1 MIKNRIVAASAALL
15 VGLGGAAAEEPKERP
30 RVQKSQHI
38 QAELEREAE
47 EMLAAVVRVRMKA
60 IPNAR
65 SNTTLGSSREGTG
78 VVIDERGH
86 IVTIGYIVIEADSIE
101 ITTRDERTVPAT
113 LVGYDH
119 ASGFGLLRSGAPLGV
134 KPMPMG
140 LAADLAMRE
149 AVMVLPAGGRD
160 AASLAYVV
168 SRRKFAASWEYLLE
182 TAIFTA
188 PPTPQWAGAALVS
201 REGKLVGIG
210 SLYVRETQESG
221 SEIPGNMFVPID
233 LLKPIRR
240 PHRERTQERACASV
254 AGSRDRGAAR
264 SPSRDACFAGGPG
277 GQGRGQKRRYRRG
290 RRRGRGQEP
299 RGALSQGVGP
309 GRGRGRSSPQ
319 DPAGRGRARVEGA
332 LDRPLPVL
340 QGKAG
345 LLDFLH
351 GMLAAMEHE
360 PGLVVVGDGG
370 FLTEGSIGS
379 VQRPARGGPVPGARL
394 RATHLAHVDG
404 ERVSAQANFDF
415 SFGAMRIV
423 EAQLPLYIL
432 DACLTVVQISH
443 SRLNR
448 DHRSGSCPVFGRH
461 GHLPQKKSA

>member
-1 MIKNRIVAASAALL
+1 MIKNRIVAVSAALL
-15 VGLGGAAAEEPKERP
+15 LGWGDAASEEPKERP
-30 RVQKSQHI
+30 RVLKSQHI

-119 ASGFGLLRSGAPLGV
+119 ASGLGLLRSGAPLGV

-188 PPTPQWAGAALVS
+188 PPTLQWAGSALVS

-233 LLKPIRR
+233 LLKPILADLI
-240 PHRERTQERACASV
+240 E
-254 AGSRDRGAAR
+254 
-264 SPSRDACFAGGPG
+264 
-277 GQGRGQKRRYRRG
+277 KG
-290 RRRGRGQEP
+290 RRSG
-299 RGALSQGVGP
+299 
-309 GRGRGRSSPQ
+309 
-319 DPAGRGRARVEGA
+319 
-332 LDRPLPVL
+332 
-340 QGKAG
+340 
-345 LLDFLH
+345 
-351 GMLAAMEHE
+351 
-360 PGLVVVGDGG
+360 
-370 FLTEGSIGS
+370 
-379 VQRPARGGPVPGARL
+379 PARPWLGL
-394 RATHLAHVDG
+394 ATEEL
-404 ERVSAQANFDF
+404 
-415 SFGAMRIV
+415 
-423 EAQLPLYIL
+423 
-432 DACLTVVQISH
+432 
-443 SRLNR
+443 
-448 DHRSGSCPVFGRH
+448 H
-461 GHLPQKKSA
+461 GHLLVTRVSPEGPADKAGVRSGDIVVGVGADAVQSHEELYRRVWGLGAAGVEVPLKILQGADVRELRLRSIDRFQYFREKPIY

>member
-1 MIKNRIVAASAALL
+1 MTTRRILTALTAFL
-15 VGLGGAAAEEPKERP
+15 LGLGGAVAQEPKERP
-30 RVQKSQHI
+30 HAQKSQET
-38 QAELEREAE
+38 QVELEREAE

-65 SNTTLGSSREGTG
+65 SNTTLGPSREGTG

-113 LVGYDH
+113 LIGYDH

-188 PPTPQWAGAALVS
+188 PPTLQWAGAALVS

-221 SEIPGNMFVPID
+221 SE
-233 LLKPIRR
+233 
-240 PHRERTQERACASV
+240 
-254 AGSRDRGAAR
+254 
-264 SPSRDACFAGGPG
+264 
-277 GQGRGQKRRYRRG
+277 
-290 RRRGRGQEP
+290 
-299 RGALSQGVGP
+299 
-309 GRGRGRSSPQ
+309 
-319 DPAGRGRARVEGA
+319 
-332 LDRPLPVL
+332 L

-351 GMLAAMEHE
+351 GMLAAVEHE

-379 VQRPARGGPVPGARL
+379 VQRPARSRPVPGARL
-394 RATHLAHVDG
+394 RAAHLAHVGG

-415 SFGAMRIV
+415 RLGAMRIV
-423 EAQLPLYIL
+423 EAKLPLYIL

-448 DHRSGSCPVFGRH
+448 DHRSGSSACFRARRKP
-461 GHLPQKKSA
+461 PTKKSA